1 MSQAQTQNQVQT
13 THSTV
18 VYSITDGVA
27 HVEIDRAEKLNSLTR
42 EVFED
47 LVEAGLAFKDST
59 EVKAVV
65 LSGRGRAFS
74 AGLDFT
80 ELARIAEAGA
90 ATRSTAE
97 EEGTGAAEGG
107 TGAAEAGAGAAGAGG
122 AAEGSDQESVA
133 SVVQVG
139 TRLGSARALAQKAVH
154 VWSLV
159 EVPVIA
165 AVRGAALG
173 GGMQIALGADIRVA
187 APDAKLSLMEL
198 NWGIIPD
205 MCGTQLLPRLVGPAQ
220 AKKLIATAETI
231 GAEEALRLGLVE
243 EVVEDPIA
251 RALELAGQIAGQS
264 RSALVWAKRLVDL
277 SYDSELSAGLDAEQ
291 EALAHLLGTD
301 EQKQVVADR
310 LAAMKAR
317 AKR

>member
-1 MSQAQTQNQVQT
+1 MPET
-13 THSTV
+13 TNSTV
-18 VYSITDGVA
+18 VYAITDGVA
-27 HVEIDRAEKLNSLTR
+27 HVEIDRADTLNSLTR

-47 LVEAGLAFKDST
+47 LVEAGLALKGSS
-59 EVKAVV
+59 EIKAVV

-90 ATRSTAE
+90 ATRSSAE
-97 EEGTGAAEGG
+97 EAAAEGG
-107 TGAAEAGAGAAGAGG
+107 EGG
-122 AAEGSDQESVA
+122 ESDSVA
-133 SVVQVG
+133 TAVDLG
-139 TRLGSARALAQKAVH
+139 ERLGSARALAQKAVH

-165 AVRGAALG
+165 AVRGPALG
-173 GGMQIALGADIRVA
+173 GGLQIALGADMRVA
-187 APDAKLSLMEL
+187 GPDAKLSLMEL

-220 AKKLIATAETI
+220 AKKLIVTADTI
-231 GAEEALRLGLVE
+231 GAEEALRIGLVD
-243 EVVEDPIA
+243 EVVEDPMA
-251 RALELAGQIAGQS
+251 RALELAGQIAARS

-277 SYDSELSAGLDAEQ
+277 SYDSDLSTGLDAEQ
-291 EALAHLLGTD
+291 EALAELLGTD
-301 EQKQVVADR
+301 EQKQVVAAR

-317 AKR
+317 AKA

>member
-1 MSQAQTQNQVQT
+1 MSET
-13 THSTV
+13 TNSTV
-18 VYSITDGVA
+18 VYAITAGVA

-47 LVEAGLAFKDST
+47 LVEAGLALKGSS
-59 EVKAVV
+59 EVTAVV

-80 ELARIAEAGA
+80 EMARIAEAGA
-90 ATRSTAE
+90 ATRSSAE
-97 EEGTGAAEGG
+97 EAAEQ
-107 TGAAEAGAGAAGAGG
+107 AAGAGESG
-122 AAEGSDQESVA
+122 AAGSVA
-133 SVVQVG
+133 TAVDIG
-139 TRLGSARALAQKAVH
+139 ERLGSARALAQKAVH

-173 GGMQIALGADIRVA
+173 GGLQIALGADMRVA
-187 APDAKLSLMEL
+187 GPDAKLSLMEL

-220 AKKLIATAETI
+220 AKKLIVTADTI
-231 GAEEALRLGLVE
+231 GAEEALRIGLVE
-243 EVVEDPIA
+243 EIAEDPLA
-251 RALELAGQIAGQS
+251 RALELARQIAGQS

-277 SYDSELSAGLDAEQ
+277 SYDSDFSTGLDAEQ
-291 EALAHLLGTD
+291 EALAALLGTD
-301 EQKQVVADR
+301 EQKQVVATR

-317 AKR
+317 AKG

>member
-1 MSQAQTQNQVQT
+1 MSET
-13 THSTV
+13 TNSTV
-18 VYSITDGVA
+18 VCSIADGVA
-27 HVEIDRAEKLNSLTR
+27 HVEIDRADKLNSLTR

-47 LVEAGLAFKDST
+47 LVEAGLALKDSS

-90 ATRSTAE
+90 ATRSTSE
-97 EEGTGAAEGG
+97 EEAETGS
-107 TGAAEAGAGAAGAGG
+107 GAKSA
-122 AAEGSDQESVA
+122 DSVA
-133 SVVQVG
+133 SVVEVG

-173 GGMQIALGADIRVA
+173 GGLQIALGADMRVVG
-187 APDAKLSLMEL
+187 PDVKLSVMET

-220 AKKLIATAETI
+220 AKKLIVTADTI
-231 GAEEALRLGLVE
+231 GAEEALRIGLVE

-251 RALELAGQIAGQS
+251 RALELAGQIAGKS
-264 RSALVWAKRLVDL
+264 RSSLVWAKRLVDL
-277 SYDSELSAGLDAEQ
+277 SYESDLSAGFDAEQ
-291 EALAHLLGTD
+291 EALAQLLGTD
-301 EQKQVVADR
+301 EQKQVVAER
-310 LAAMKAR
+310 LAMMKAR
-317 AKR
+317 AKG